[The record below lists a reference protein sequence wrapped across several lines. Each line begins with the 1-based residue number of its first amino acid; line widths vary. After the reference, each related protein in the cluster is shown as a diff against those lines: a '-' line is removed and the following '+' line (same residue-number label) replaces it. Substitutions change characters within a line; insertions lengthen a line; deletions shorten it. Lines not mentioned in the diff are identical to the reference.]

1 MAAFEI
7 QQAEGT
13 RWNRITTGERT
24 LRVYEGKGRL
34 LRCTSPYW
42 RFKVMQVYA
51 NKHQAPQTHPPADL
65 PSRLPP
71 SSPVP

>member
-7 QQAEGT
+7 EQAEGT

-42 RFKVMQVYA
+42 RFKVMQVR
-51 NKHQAPQTHPPADL
+51 KQAPGTPD
-65 PSRLPP
+65 PSAG
-71 SSPVP
+71 